1 MSEEGAKLQYEKMQL
16 ERILVDVRK
25 QELDVRTYITG
36 AHSTIRAITA
46 IKNGES
52 SSSMISLGA
61 GVMVKANI
69 QTDSTLLMFVGG
81 ETAIE
86 MSIDTATSYL
96 ETQISEKNATL
107 NNIVV
112 FQKNATDRLNFV
124 NDGLNKLIESEGH
137 SSGN

>member
-1 MSEEGAKLQYEKMQL
+1 MSEEGAKLQYEKAQL
-16 ERILVDVRK
+16 ERIIVDVHK
-25 QELDVRTYITG
+25 QELDVRAYITG

-52 SSSMISLGA
+52 SSSMISLGT
-61 GVMVKANI
+61 GVMVKAKI
-69 QTDSTLLMFVGG
+69 QSDSTLLMFVGG

-107 NNIVV
+107 NNIIT
-112 FQKNATDRLNFV
+112 FRKNATDRLSFI
-124 NDGLNKLIESEGH
+124 NDSLNKLIESEVR